1 MLGLD
6 FHLIS
11 IFCLHRTLYKIQ
23 RWKKVLGE
31 KKSRPQ
37 KERKGIILSRKEN
50 IPLWKLLLLAELH
63 ACVQISTKEVA
74 VKPKFAIHDG
84 HYCVV
89 LLNAPL
95 SDRGKKKSVCNGL
108 LFTGNIHPSSM
119 TLGGPVVLLVCGFK
133 RHYLHN
139 QSEYRKSPTHFCS
152 FMLCEL
158 GCGAILHVLHTY
170 TYIYFIYARNSQCSC
185 RANIFEATS

>member
-11 IFCLHRTLYKIQ
+11 IFCLHRALYKIQ

-50 IPLWKLLLLAELH
+50 IPLWKLLVLAELH

-84 HYCVV
+84 HYCFV

-95 SDRGKKKSVCNGL
+95 SDRGKKKCLQWVTFHGKYSSIVNDAGRSRCFIGL
-108 LFTGNIHPSSM
+108 RFQEALSTQQIRISKKPDTFLFIDALWIRLWSH
-119 TLGGPVVLLVCGFK
+119 FA
-133 RHYLHN
+133 RAAYIYLHIL
-139 QSEYRKSPTHFCS
+139 YLCS
-152 FMLCEL
+152 KFT
-158 GCGAILHVLHTY
+158 V
-170 TYIYFIYARNSQCSC
+170 
-185 RANIFEATS
+185 

>member
-11 IFCLHRTLYKIQ
+11 IFCLHRALYKIQ
-23 RWKKVLGE
+23 RWKKVLGK

-50 IPLWKLLLLAELH
+50 IPLWKLLVLAELH

-95 SDRGKKKSVCNGL
+95 SDRGKKVSAMGYFSREIFIHRQWRWEVP
-108 LFTGNIHPSSM
+108 LFYWFAVSRGIIYTTNQNIE
-119 TLGGPVVLLVCGFK
+119 K
-133 RHYLHN
+133 ARH
-139 QSEYRKSPTHFCS
+139 
-152 FMLCEL
+152 
-158 GCGAILHVLHTY
+158 
-170 TYIYFIYARNSQCSC
+170 
-185 RANIFEATS
+185 IFVHWCFVN